1 MKHPIATP
9 LTTLVQTLNDGI
21 AVYKSAIAK
30 MEHDDCKELFSELI
44 ACREFAL
51 DYLQPY
57 LVFQNGTADPGHGF
71 GTVIHQT
78 YALVQENS
86 NEDHDISLLKQLEQV
101 EDETLRALEIT
112 AKTSANVFVS
122 SIIRDLLPR
131 MRACRAQVLG
141 LEARLA
147 A

>member
-1 MKHPIATP
+1 MKHPVASP

-57 LVFQNGTADPGHGF
+57 VVFQTGAPELGHGF
-71 GTVIHQT
+71 GTVIHHT
-78 YALVQENS
+78 YSQVQDNR
-86 NEDHDISLLKQLEQV
+86 NEDHDLSLLKQLEQV
-101 EDETLRALEIT
+101 EDETLKAMEIT

-122 SIIRDLLPR
+122 SIIRDLMPR
-131 MRACRAQVLG
+131 MRACRAQILG
-141 LEARLA
+141 MEEKLA